1 MKTWLHAMAHRFAA
15 AVLAVLFIMS
25 LAVPGLTAAGE
36 EIPASDNGEGR
47 LIRVAFPEIPGIS
60 EVDRYG
66 RHTGLLMDYLNE
78 IAKYTNWEYEYIP
91 VDSDQLVDEFLEGRF
106 DLMGGAFYSPE
117 FERYFAYPDYSMGNS
132 FAILQCRR
140 SDDRFKSYDLKS
152 LNGMTIGAYGKAA
165 EKIRRLEEFLSINGL
180 NCTIKQYGN
189 EEFAASNEMYDY
201 LENGDVDLLLGN
213 SVENDSR
220 YRVVAT
226 FDAQPYYL
234 VTVPGNTEILE
245 GLNMALGNIMESEPD
260 FARQHMLSRS
270 LNVQLQNPQ
279 LDEQELAY
287 IRDKQTL
294 RVAAFE
300 CYPFYMAPADGP
312 AEGLLVDLSQRLSGY
327 TGLDFQ
333 LVPAAS
339 YEEAIRMV
347 QEGTADILGFYPD
360 SDEDAYS
367 SGLVTT
373 RAYIRLNS
381 GIFKN
386 KSANFPDSGLVAAA
400 LKGRH
405 VPADVECREVRYYT
419 TVPEALKAVDRGEA
433 DFFYGIMA
441 PANQELQRHR
451 YANVT
456 QVSLWDMSTE
466 IKFAL
471 DRPADIRLLT
481 TLNKAIRNLSSED
494 MDSMLSR
501 SLVSRAY
508 AMTTVDMI
516 YANPMAFVTVIGVIL
531 ILVMAMVL
539 LTARGRMRSAIMQA
553 ELEKAEARSTAKSDF
568 LSKMSHEIR
577 TPMNAIVGMTELVSM
592 ESGLSPETRD
602 KLEKIRSSSRYLL
615 SLINDILDM
624 SRIESGNLSI
634 NEEAFSLR
642 EILEEV
648 ESIISGQAQQRG
660 LALECVRNIDCDWLT
675 GDPIRLRQV
684 LLNLLGNSVKFT
696 PTGGLLQLSVQA
708 CGMEGQEAVYDFS
721 VRDTGVGISHEDQE
735 RIFRPFEQLGGNEL
749 KSLGTGL
756 GLPISRNLVRSMGG
770 ELTLESDTG
779 KGAVFSFRLRFK
791 PAGEAPAHEDR
802 EILSATGSLKGMRI
816 LVTEDNDLNAEIAQ
830 ELLALQGAVTERAK
844 DGSEALELFQR
855 NPPGRYQM
863 ILMDIRMPVMDGR
876 AATRAIRALKR
887 PDAAGIPIVAMT
899 ANSFKEDEEA
909 AMSAGMNGFIPKP
922 VNVQQLFEVLE
933 ELLATS

>member
-1 MKTWLHAMAHRFAA
+1 MKIWLHSMAHRFTA
-15 AVLAVLFIMS
+15 AVLAVLLIMS

-36 EIPASDNGEGR
+36 EIPVSDNGEGR

-106 DLMGGAFYSPE
+106 DLMGGTYYSPE
-117 FERYFAYPDYSMGNS
+117 FEQFFAYPDYSMGNS
-132 FAILQCRR
+132 VAILQCR
-140 SDDRFKSYDLKS
+140 SGDNRFKSYDLRS
-152 LNGMTIGAYGKAA
+152 LNGMTIGAYGMAA

-180 NCTIKQYGN
+180 NCTIKQYSS
-189 EEFAASNEMYDY
+189 EEFTASNEMYDY

-213 SVENDSR
+213 SAENDSR

-234 VTVPGNTEILE
+234 VTVPGSTEILDS
-245 GLNMALGNIMESEPD
+245 LNMALGNIMESEPD
-260 FARQHMLSRS
+260 FARQHMASRS
-270 LNVQLQNPQ
+270 LNVQLQNPR
-279 LDEQELAY
+279 LEEQELAY
-287 IRDKQTL
+287 IRNKQTL

-312 AEGLLVDLSQRLSGY
+312 AEGLLVDLCQRLSDY

-333 LVPAAS
+333 LIPAAS

-347 QEGTADILGFYPD
+347 QGGTADVLGFYPD
-360 SDEDAYS
+360 SDEDAYA

-419 TVPEALKAVDRGEA
+419 TVPEALKAVDRGVA

-441 PANQELQRHR
+441 PANQELQRHC

-456 QVSLWDMSTE
+456 QV
-466 IKFAL
+466 AL

-481 TLNKAIRNLSSED
+481 TLNKAIQNLSSED

-516 YANPMAFVTVIGVIL
+516 YANPMAFVAVVGVIL

-539 LTARGRMRSAIMQA
+539 LTARARMRSAIMQA

-634 NEEAFSLR
+634 NEEPFSLR

-648 ESIISGQAQQRG
+648 ESIISGQAQQKG
-660 LALECVRNIDCDWLT
+660 LVLECVREIDCDWLT

-696 PTGGLLQLSVQA
+696 PPGGLLQLSVQA
-708 CGMEGQEAVYDFS
+708 CGLEGQDAVYDFS
-721 VRDTGVGISHEDQE
+721 VRDTGVGISPEDQE

-749 KSLGTGL
+749 RSLGTGL
-756 GLPISRNLVRSMGG
+756 GLPISRNLVQSMGG
-770 ELTLESDTG
+770 ELVLESDTG

-791 PAGEAPAHEDR
+791 PAGEAPAHKNR

-830 ELLALQGAVTERAK
+830 ELLELQGAATERAK

-863 ILMDIRMPVMDGR
+863 ILMDIRMPVMDGL

-887 PDAAGIPIVAMT
+887 PDAAVIPIVAMT